1 MKPTVLFAAA
11 VVLGGAL
18 LAAGYW
24 WGVNQS
30 VPPVSR
36 AAEGKAGAKAE
47 RKVLYYRNPMAPA
60 DTSPLPKKAADGMDF
75 VAVYADDAP
84 GAQAGKPAPKI
95 LFYRNPMGLPDTSPV
110 PKKDQMGMD
119 YIAVYE
125 DDEPASAT
133 PLVKLSLDKVQK
145 LGVKT
150 EAVALRDLKST
161 IRAVATV
168 QANERS
174 LATVTA
180 KFDGWIQ
187 RLYVNTTGQAVR
199 KGEALM
205 DEYSPDLITAQQEY
219 LIAKRGVQAL
229 AGGSVETQAS
239 MQRLADS
246 ALQRLRNWDISETDL
261 RHLQQDGKTTQYLT
275 LRSPANGVVLEKPAI
290 QGKRFMAGEVLYQ
303 VADLS
308 QVWLL
313 ADVFEQDL
321 GQVRIGQ
328 SANIKVDA
336 YPEKALTGKVTFIY
350 PTVTTETRTAK
361 VRVELANPGGLLK
374 PSMYARVEFIS
385 SRGKGQTLTVPDSA
399 VLDTGTRQLVLV
411 QRGEGRFE
419 PRPVKLGMHADG
431 YIEVLE
437 GVKAGEM
444 VVVSAN
450 FLIDAESNLK
460 AAFSGFGQGAEAV
473 KPDAR
478 GETKPAAPAAAAA
491 SATHRGEG
499 TVEAVDA
506 KTASV
511 TLAHG
516 PIPTLKWPAMTM
528 DFKVKDAALL
538 RTLKPGQR
546 IDFDTVAGA
555 PGEYVIVRAQQSTRP
570 SAESKPAVETKPAAA
585 PKPAADA
592 HKGH

>member
-1 MKPTVLFAAA
+1 MKRIAWIAFT
-11 VVLGGAL
+11 VVLIATS

-24 WGVNQS
+24 WGVNKS
-30 VPPVSR
+30 APDASR
-36 AAEGKAGAKAE
+36 GAEGKSAAKSE

-60 DTSPLPKKAADGMDF
+60 DTSPVPKKAADGMDF

-84 GAQAGKPAPKI
+84 QAQTDKPKGKI
-95 LFYRNPMGLPDTSPV
+95 LFYRNPMGLPDTSPM
-110 PKKDQMGMD
+110 PKKDPMGMD

-125 DDEPASAT
+125 GEEPESAT
-133 PLVKLSLDKVQK
+133 PLVKLSVDKVQK

-150 EAVALRDLKST
+150 EAAALRDLAST

-174 LATVTA
+174 LSTVTS

-187 RLYVNTTGQAVR
+187 KLYVNTTGQAVR

-205 DEYSPDLITAQQEY
+205 DVYSPDLITAQQEY
-219 LIAKRGVQAL
+219 LIAKRGVQTL
-229 AGGSVETQAS
+229 AGASAEVQAS
-239 MQRLADS
+239 MQRLVDS
-246 ALQRLRNWDISETDL
+246 ALQRLRNWDISETE
-261 RHLQQDGKTTQYLT
+261 LQRLTQDGKTTQYLT

-313 ADVFEQDL
+313 AEVFEQDL

-328 SANIKVDA
+328 QANIRVDA
-336 YPEKALTGKVTFIY
+336 YPEKIFSGKVTFIY
-350 PTVTTETRTAK
+350 PTVTPESRTAR
-361 VRVELANPGGLLK
+361 VRIELANRDALLK
-374 PSMYARVEFIS
+374 PSMYARAEFSS
-385 SRGKGQTLTVPDSA
+385 SRGKAQALSVPDSA
-399 VLDTGTRQLVLV
+399 VLDTGTRQLVLI
-411 QRGEGRFE
+411 QRAEGRFE
-419 PRPVKLGMHADG
+419 PRPVKLGARGDG

-460 AAFSGFGQGAEAV
+460 AAFSGFGQSAEAA
-473 KPDAR
+473 KPDVK
-478 GETKPAAPAAAAA
+478 GEIKPGAPTAAAAPV
-491 SATHRGEG
+491 THRGEG
-499 TVEAVDA
+499 TVTAVDPA
-506 KTASV
+506 QASV

-516 PIPTLKWPAMTM
+516 PIASLQWPAMSM

-538 RTLKPGQR
+538 RALKPGQKIVFDLAGEAGGEYQIVR
-546 IDFDTVAGA
+546 IQPAGA
-555 PGEYVIVRAQQSTRP
+555 KPV
-570 SAESKPAVETKPAAA
+570 AES
-585 PKPAADA
+585 KPAADA